1 MMERKILHISKYYYP
16 FMGGME
22 QIARDCVNS
31 LKDDDVI
38 QKVICFN
45 HLKGDCEDYVDEVN
59 VIRCG
64 TQAKIASQS
73 LSVSYRNRL
82 KKTIKEF
89 EPNYIVFHYP
99 NPFVAHFLLK
109 FIKNSNVK
117 LILYWHLDITKQK
130 ILGRLF
136 EKQNTKLLQRSYRI
150 IATSPNYINGSKYLT
165 KYVDKCCVVP
175 NCINTDRLKVN
186 DNVKKLSE
194 EIKEKNSGKIICFA
208 LGRHTKYKGMEYLI
222 RASKLLDDNF
232 SIYIAGKGELTDS
245 LHKLA
250 KDDRKVQFLGLISD
264 DELKAYLLACDIFC
278 FPSITKNEAF
288 GVALA
293 EAMYFN
299 NPCVTFNIK
308 GSGVNYVNLDGVT
321 GIEVENKNV
330 IKYSEAIKKLGNDEK
345 LRQEMGYNAQKRVCS
360 EFLLSSYQKKIRDFF
375 TE

>member
-1 MMERKILHISKYYYP
+1 MERKILHISKYYYP

>member
-1 MMERKILHISKYYYP
+1 MERKILHISKYYYP

-73 LSVSYRNRL
+73 LSVSYCNRL